1 MPAKPLLRLARLTL
15 LAIALGA
22 ATRATAL
29 EHWLYC
35 PQNLL
40 VDQNVTNLIALMQR
54 ASQAGYTHVMI
65 SDSKFSH
72 LADMSAHYFQ
82 NINVVKQ
89 AALNFNLEVVPAVF
103 PIGYSNDLLYNDP
116 NLIEGLPV
124 QNTLLV
130 VQNGV
135 ATVQP
140 DPPVSFPGGDF

>member
-65 SDSKFSH
+65 SDSKFNH
-72 LADMSAHYFQ
+72 
-82 NINVVKQ
+82 
-89 AALNFNLEVVPAVF
+89 EVVPAVF